1 MTHSVSFH
9 GSKNIKVKVV
19 SQQGLP
25 KLLCK
30 IFREFLLCG
39 IHLHDLLWRF
49 RFAPKQQLEV
59 LLLQIPKLED
69 LTLEGAVDF
78 LYPRKFCID
87 LEAAQLR
94 TPERGNE
101 FE

>member
-9 GSKNIKVKVV
+9 GSQNIKVKVV

-25 KLLCK
+25 KLLCQ

-69 LTLEGAVDF
+69 LSLEIAVDF
-78 LYPRKFCID
+78 LYPMQFHID
-87 LEAAQLR
+87 LDAAQLC
-94 TPERGNE
+94 TPGRGNK